1 MCIPENTKLK
11 FLDFEEFLKDSVI
24 HLSMFTEN
32 SAPEYFLGRQG
43 VLRSG
48 KVHLQVHSSSL
59 GTSIQKSKKGIG
71 SFRPSAV
78 WS

>member
-11 FLDFEEFLKDSVI
+11 FLDFEESLKDSVI
-24 HLSMFTEN
+24 HLFMFTKN
-32 SAPEYFLGRQG
+32 STPEFFPGRQG

-48 KVHLQVHSSSL
+48 KAHLRVHSPSL

-71 SFRPSAV
+71 SFRQSAV